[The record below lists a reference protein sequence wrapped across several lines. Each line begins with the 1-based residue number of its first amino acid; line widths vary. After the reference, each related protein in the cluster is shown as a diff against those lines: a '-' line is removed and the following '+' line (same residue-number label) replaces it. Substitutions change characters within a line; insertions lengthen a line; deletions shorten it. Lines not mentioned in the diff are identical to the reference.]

1 MTMSYTLVAG
11 VWKLVEDLNT
21 NRSELTVSCF
31 VKMARAY
38 NLAIGGYFDHV
49 MPHMNVQPGMS
60 ANPKLSF
67 CLQKNGVTNMVSP
80 NSTATHAHFAS
91 LPHSGTA
98 LTLPE
103 RSPALRLTPEETIG
117 AHTLPLIR
125 FSVLGIQISPLMRIL
140 NDPSKAQFIAP
151 ILRAL
156 YSFEVWQIVRKSF
169 RHQENSHLV
178 IEGALVQMLG
188 IDINRDR
195 TPMTP
200 LYEPNAANPVW
211 HDAYQVNAEAVKK
224 AMAKCWFVNYLVRTQ
239 SEHTA
244 QSIQMN
250 TSSCDLAQCSFSL
263 LRPCAALF
271 CSL

>member
-38 NLAIGGYFDHV
+38 NLAIGSYFDHV

-67 CLQKNGVTNMVSP
+67 CLGKNGVTNMI
-80 NSTATHAHFAS
+80 A
-91 LPHSGTA
+91 
-98 LTLPE
+98 
-103 RSPALRLTPEETIG
+103 
-117 AHTLPLIR
+117 
-125 FSVLGIQISPLMRIL
+125 PLMRII
-140 NDPSKAQFIAP
+140 NDPEKAQFIAP
-151 ILRAL
+151 IMRAL

-178 IEGALVQMLG
+178 IEAALVQMLG
-188 IDINRDR
+188 VDVNRDR

-200 LYEPNAANPVW
+200 LFEPNASNPVW
-211 HDAYQVNAEAVKK
+211 HDGYVVNVEAVKK
-224 AMAKCWFVNYLVRTQ
+224 AMAKCWFVNYLVRLT
-239 SEHTA
+239 
-244 QSIQMN
+244 
-250 TSSCDLAQCSFSL
+250 L
-263 LRPCAALF
+263 P
-271 CSL
+271 